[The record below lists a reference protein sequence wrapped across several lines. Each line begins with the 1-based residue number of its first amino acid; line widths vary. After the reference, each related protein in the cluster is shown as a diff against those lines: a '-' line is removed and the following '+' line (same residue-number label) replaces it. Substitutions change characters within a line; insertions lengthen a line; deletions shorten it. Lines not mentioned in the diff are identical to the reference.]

1 MSSPAE
7 TSSRLVDGG
16 GRVTVTVTVDGVR
29 ATMAM
34 ATLGDNNIII
44 STTGS
49 LGSDGVGLD
58 GFVWNCV
65 GWDGLAVGASTTSAP
80 HFYGHMLNS
89 ALDCRNNRQKPQQLG
104 TTAGI

>member
-1 MSSPAE
+1 
-7 TSSRLVDGG
+7 
-16 GRVTVTVTVDGVR
+16 
-29 ATMAM
+29 MAM

-65 GWDGLAVGASTTSAP
+65 GWDGLAVG
-80 HFYGHMLNS
+80 GM
-89 ALDCRNNRQKPQQLG
+89 
-104 TTAGI
+104 